1 MIIIGDN
8 LKGLIE
14 QFNICSISLY
24 DVFSINIELDDIY
37 YTQNKTDK
45 VIIYEGSDGSEFYE
59 EKKMIDGKLEL
70 KQNSGILACSI
81 DNFSIPLGYIG
92 FIQTKGS
99 LARWFVTAHHCDGQV
114 EPGFNGKI
122 TLEIY
127 NHSENKVEL
136 KYKAKVA
143 QLFIYKCS
151 TNNVEY
157 SYKGKYN
164 GYAKPTLPSIK
175 KTTESNK

>member
-8 LKGLIE
+8 LKSLIE
-14 QFNICSISLY
+14 QFEICSVRLY
-24 DVFSINIELDDIY
+24 DVFSINIELDDIFY
-37 YTQNKTDK
+37 HQKKRNK
-45 VIIYEGSDGSEFYE
+45 IAIYEGSESSEFYE
-59 EKKMIDGKLEL
+59 ENIMIDGKLEL
-70 KQNSGILACSI
+70 EPNSGILACSI
-81 DNFSIPLGYIG
+81 DKFSIPLGYIG

-99 LARWFVTAHHCDGQV
+99 LARWFVTAHHSDGQV

-122 TLEIY
+122 TLEIF
-127 NHSENKVEL
+127 NHSKNTMEL

-151 TNNVEY
+151 TNNVDY

-164 GYAKPTLPSIK
+164 GCEKPTLPK
-175 KTTESNK
+175 LK

>member
-14 QFNICSISLY
+14 QFKICSVRLY

-37 YTQNKTDK
+37 YIQNKTDK
-45 VIIYEGSDGSEFYE
+45 VIIYEGSDGSKFYKE
-59 EKKMIDGKLEL
+59 DKMTDGKLEL
-70 KQNSGILACSI
+70 KPNSGILACSI
-81 DNFSIPLGYIG
+81 DKFSIPLGYIG

-99 LARWFVTAHHCDGQV
+99 LARWFVTAHHSDGQV

-122 TLEIY
+122 TLEIF
-127 NHSENKVEL
+127 NHSGNTIEL

-151 TNNVEY
+151 TNNIEY
-157 SYKGKYN
+157 SYRGKYN
-164 GYAKPTLPSIK
+164 DYEKPSLPK
-175 KTTESNK
+175 LK